1 MALSFKEAAKCRVPI
16 IVNVVGGSVLR
27 VALIVN
33 KVAGNGRCG
42 RLYPSVDKFFRDA
55 NIEFTPMFTESRGHA
70 VLLAKQAAQ
79 AGYGAV
85 VSMGGDGTLN
95 EVVNG
100 IAGSGVVLGFI
111 PAGSGN
117 DFGRTVGIGS
127 QSCDTACQVI
137 AKGQVQEINLGQV
150 NGRYFIN
157 IAGSGFDAEVGLT
170 ANTWGKKHFRGYMAY
185 VASILRQLVF
195 FTPQEVVIELDGAT
209 RKAKVWFVAIAN
221 ARYFGGGLM
230 IAPQAELHDDLF
242 DVCIVKDVSKLE
254 LLKMIPKVFKGGHIH
269 HPAVEM
275 HRAAHVRVASMGRLA
290 VQADGEVLGN
300 LPQEFK
306 IAPVKQKVFL
316 P

>member
-1 MALSFKEAAKCRVPI
+1 LHI
-16 IVNVVGGSVLR
+16 
-27 VALIVN
+27 ALIVN
-33 KVAGNGRCG
+33 RIAGNGRCG
-42 RLYPSVDKFFRDA
+42 KLYPSVEKYLRDA
-55 NIEFTPMFTESRGHA
+55 KMDFTPMFTERPGHA
-70 VLLAKQAAQ
+70 VELAKQAAM
-79 AGYGAV
+79 AGYDAV

-100 IAGSGVVLGFI
+100 IAGNSVVLGFI

-127 QSCDTACQVI
+127 YSTDTACRVI
-137 AKGQVQEINLGQV
+137 AKGNVQEINIGQV

-185 VASILRQLVF
+185 VASILRQLVVF
-195 FTPQEVVIELDGAT
+195 KPQEVVIELDGTA
-209 RKAKVWFVAIAN
+209 RQAKVWFVAIAN

-230 IAPQAELHDDLF
+230 IAPQADLYDDLF
-242 DVCIVKDVSKLE
+242 DVCIVKEITKFE
-254 LLKMIPKVFKGGHIH
+254 LLKMIPKVFKGEHVH
-269 HPAVEM
+269 HPAVEL
-275 HRAAHVRVASMGRLA
+275 HRATHVRVSSPVQLA
-290 VQADGEVLGN
+290 VQADGEVLGK

-306 IAPVKQKVFL
+306 IAPFKQKVFL